1 MKRVFI
7 SAALAIAVPFGAAQ
21 AAGPFDGQY
30 KGGSPAM
37 GRMGCP
43 NTDATVT
50 IADGKLTGKFLEKNF
65 TFNITGTVAPD
76 GTVTGKW
83 AAYPFTGK
91 FSSTHFAGSY
101 NSKEC
106 KGDRPITL
114 DKTG

>member
-1 MKRVFI
+1 MKPIVFA
-7 SAALAIAVPFGAAQ
+7 AALAVVVPLASVQ

-50 IADGKLTGKFLEKNF
+50 VADGKLTGKFMEKTF

-91 FSSTHFAGSY
+91 FNGTHFAGSY

-114 DKTG
+114 DKSG

>member
-1 MKRVFI
+1 MKRIVVTT
-7 SAALAIAVPFGAAQ
+7 ALAIAVPFAVAH
-21 AAGPFDGQY
+21 AAGPFEGQF

-50 IADGKLTGKFLEKNF
+50 VADGNLTGKFSEKNF
-65 TFNITGTVAPD
+65 TFNIAGTVSPD
-76 GTVTGKW
+76 GTVAGKW

-91 FSSTHFAGSY
+91 FSGTHFSGSY

-106 KGDRPITL
+106 KGERPITL
-114 DKTG
+114 DKAS